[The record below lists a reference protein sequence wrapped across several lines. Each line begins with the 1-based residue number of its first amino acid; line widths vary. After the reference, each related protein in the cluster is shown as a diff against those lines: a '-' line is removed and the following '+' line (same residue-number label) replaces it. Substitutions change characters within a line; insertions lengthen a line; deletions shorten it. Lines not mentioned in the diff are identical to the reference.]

1 MINGHQPTNF
11 FGRPITEKINED
23 LMAQGIEPCFKYIPL
38 KENPWNIYL
47 RDDIEEKKDYEIVN
61 KKINDFFHSSYEG
74 KVINRNVI
82 GEGAERYTEVNLL
95 KF

>member
-1 MINGHQPTNF
+1 MFQIYSTKGKKSINLF
-11 FGRPITEKINED
+11 S
-23 LMAQGIEPCFKYIPL
+23 

-61 KKINDFFHSSYEG
+61 KKINDFFHSSYDG

-95 KF
+95 RF